1 MKKRK
6 IQRWIKRV
14 SYRVGAFLSTCLIL
28 ATMVVPAFASNNA
41 STQKWYVADESNL
54 YAESGVSARYLKLTP
69 YVGGQEFTY
78 TSMTGYSSYSVVIP
92 AENGLRAVAQ
102 YSMAIPFNYPDWWR
116 SALPIG
122 NYTYVDF
129 RLVSCETASNIYG
142 PWSSD
147 SSPLLYFWDSANAV
161 NMSWSASMGN
171 NSTPSDYPASFGDGA
186 SFSFASSIPLFFL
199 SGVTQLQQS
208 GQPTTITAS
217 SVPVS
222 VGSDVKKLLISGLN
236 GLTVGPWVSS
246 SSSPT
251 YAPLLTYAPLTN
263 LSTDRFVIGFVPQLP
278 SIGMYC
284 RATFKLSFWVAA
296 DKLPAGLQVGDEFP
310 ANNDAFDNMRDEL
323 IEQFPEISENVKNG
337 KDTINGWNDTETVGE
352 DVASSSLSVI
362 NGLFQN
368 LGQFLAIVS
377 LMIFGAVCVR
387 MLIKKAVS
395 G

>member
-1 MKKRK
+1 MKKRR

-14 SYRVGAFLSTCLIL
+14 SCRVGAFLSTCLIL

-41 STQKWYVADESNL
+41 STQKWFVADETNL
-54 YAESGVSARYLKLTP
+54 YAESGVYARYLKLTP
-69 YVGGQEFTY
+69 YVNGQEYTY
-78 TSMTGYSSYSVVIP
+78 TAMTGYSAYSVLIP
-92 AENGLRAVAQ
+92 SGEGSYTAQ

-129 RLVSCETASNIYG
+129 RLVTCESASNIYG
-142 PWSSD
+142 PWSSE

-161 NMSWSASMGN
+161 HMSWSASMGN
-171 NSTPSDYPASFGDGA
+171 NTGLSDFPSSFGDGA
-186 SFSFASSIPLFFL
+186 SFSFSSSSPLFFL
-199 SGVTQLQQS
+199 SGATQLQQY
-208 GQPTTITAS
+208 GQPTSINSA

-222 VGSDVKKLLISGLN
+222 VGSDMKKLLISGLN

-246 SSSPT
+246 STATT

-263 LSTDRFVIGFVPQLP
+263 LSTDRFIIGFVPQLP
-278 SIGMYC
+278 STGMYC
-284 RATFKLSFWVAA
+284 RATFRLSFWVAA

-310 ANNDAFDNMRDEL
+310 ANNDAFDDLRDEL
-323 IEQFPEISENVKNG
+323 LKQFPEASDHIENG
-337 KDTINGWNDTETVGE
+337 RDTINGWNDTETVGQ
-352 DVASSSLSVI
+352 DVAESSLSVI

-368 LGQFLAIVS
+368 LGQFLAVVS
-377 LMIFGAVCVR
+377 LMIFGAVCLR